1 MPAISLSLY
10 SRSGYGDY
18 SIFKN
23 CTKLTKINWN
33 GCSVSWTDTYS
44 PDLYNG
50 CSSLVW
56 YDGILPN
63 NINVVPLFGSTAIE
77 KAVFPE
83 GIKYMYGQPFRACR
97 YIKYV
102 ELPTTIEEVNM
113 SEMFR
118 DSYSGLKCLVFKGT
132 TPPSLYYAGFDY
144 NNNVTIYVPDN
155 SVSDY
160 ITTWGTQNSVFDG
173 TLIKGISELPSTYR
187 DWGTLADEG
196 YFD

>member
-10 SRSGYGDY
+10 SRAGYGNF
-18 SIFKN
+18 SIFRN

-33 GCSVSWTDTYS
+33 GCSVSWTDIYA
-44 PDLYNG
+44 PDLYSG
-50 CSSLVW
+50 CSSLTW

-63 NINVVPLFGSTAIE
+63 DINIVPSFNGTAIE

-83 GIKYMYGQPFRACR
+83 GVKYMYNQPFRDCR

-102 ELPTTIEEVNM
+102 ELPTTIEEVEMN
-113 SEMFR
+113 EMFR
-118 DSYSGLKCLVFKGT
+118 DSYSGSKCLVFKGI
-132 TPPSLYYAGFDY
+132 TPPSLPWAGFNY

-160 ITTWGTQNSVFDG
+160 IATWGAQNSVFDS
-173 TLIKGISELPSTYR
+173 TLIKGISELPSAYR